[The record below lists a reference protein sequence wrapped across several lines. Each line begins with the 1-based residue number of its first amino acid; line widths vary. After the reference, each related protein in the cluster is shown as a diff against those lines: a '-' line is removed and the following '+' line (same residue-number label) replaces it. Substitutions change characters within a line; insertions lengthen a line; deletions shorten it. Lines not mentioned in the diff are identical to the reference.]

1 VLLENYAYLQ
11 AHLLNYHALQDINA
25 LHRGYKL
32 NAPLAIIVESTLQL
46 ALNVQLVITALNQLA
61 NLFNAQ

>member
-1 VLLENYAYLQ
+1 
-11 AHLLNYHALQDINA
+11 
-25 LHRGYKL
+25 L
-32 NAPLAIIVESTLQL
+32 NAPLAFIVESTLQL

>member
-1 VLLENYAYLQ
+1 MLLENYAYLQ

-25 LHRGYKL
+25 LHRGNKL
-32 NAPLAIIVESTLQL
+32 NARLGSIVESTLQL